1 MAIFNSYVT
10 NYQRVNLGDGLSL
23 GLMNLVL
30 FSPQDWLKK
39 PAEVRVFQPPGLC
52 EGRMSNVLANIN
64 THTLRDA
71 PQMVVEE
78 GKKSGR
84 LVKYVLKKMVNQWFI
99 IWNQW
104 FITLTVVIWWER
116 YANLLQ
122 LLWGP
127 PGNRHHWGCWE
138 EGRAEAGS
146 TSRGQCS
153 KLLKPL
159 LVDDYSQSIW
169 EFKPLTYGDSS
180 KAWKT
185 PKSSGM

>member
-99 IWNQW
+99 I
-104 FITLTVVIWWER
+104 
-116 YANLLQ
+116 
-122 LLWGP
+122 
-127 PGNRHHWGCWE
+127 
-138 EGRAEAGS
+138 
-146 TSRGQCS
+146 
-153 KLLKPL
+153 
-159 LVDDYSQSIW
+159 
-169 EFKPLTYGDSS
+169 
-180 KAWKT
+180 
-185 PKSSGM
+185 